1 MNNRTIARQFIKAV
15 GGRENI
21 EKIDQCSTRL
31 RFCLREEGK
40 IDHDTIRQMDCV
52 AAAFMQGKEY
62 QILPKEGAS
71 DIYEQMC
78 RPSVWK
84 RLFGDFWNGL

>member
-1 MNNRTIARQFIKAV
+1 MNNRTIARQFIRAV

-21 EKIDQCSTRL
+21 EKMDQCSTRL
-31 RFCLREEGK
+31 RFRLRDEGK
-40 IDHDTIRQMDCV
+40 IKHKTIRQMDCV

-62 QILPKEGAS
+62 QILPKEGTS
-71 DIYEQMC
+71 DIYAEMN

-84 RLFGDFWNGL
+84 KLFGDFWNGL